1 MPPMATDYFS
11 FYYCFLF
18 SIQSFNHHI
27 YRFFNAI
34 FESNIVG
41 IVEKKPG
48 SSNNNAIMLPYLK
61 GEKCSPNSDHNGFFG
76 LQLNGAK

>member
-41 IVEKKPG
+41 IVEKSQG
-48 SSNNNAIMLPYLK
+48 VAITM
-61 GEKCSPNSDHNGFFG
+61 
-76 LQLNGAK
+76 Q